1 MPLNSDD
8 YGQSFVGLVITNTAS
23 LWRQRGTVWELLG
36 RLPVTAAEMSLVF
49 SLIECM
55 CVGHCI
61 ADVNEPIAGAP

>member
-1 MPLNSDD
+1 
-8 YGQSFVGLVITNTAS
+8 
-23 LWRQRGTVWELLG
+23 
-36 RLPVTAAEMSLVF
+36 VTAAEMSLVF